1 MEPLAIKM
9 RPQTLND
16 VIGQKHLV
24 GDNGLF
30 TKYVKKNHPLS
41 TILYGPPG
49 CGKTTSAIALAND
62 LEIPYR
68 IFNASTGNKKQMD
81 MIIEEAKMTG
91 SLFIII
97 DEIHRLNKDKQ
108 DNLLP
113 HLESGLLIAIGCTTA
128 NPYHSI
134 NPAIRSRMH
143 IVQLEPLNDDDIKAG
158 FERALEIGFENKY
171 EITEDALETLVSLTG
186 GDIRYGYNTL
196 ELISI
201 SIEGN
206 LITPDLIKSLVPRAN
221 TTYDKGED
229 NYYDTLSGFQKSI
242 RGSDVNGA
250 LYYLAKLIE
259 VNDFPSLERRLI
271 TIAYEDVGLGN
282 IEACARTVTALQA
295 AKTIGFPEARIPI
308 ASAVIELALSPK
320 SKSCE
325 AAIDA
330 ARGAVNSQQA
340 HTPRYLRL
348 TPYGLS
354 EDEKYS
360 YDLHQTW
367 EYLQYLP
374 EQFKDAQ
381 FYVPWITGPYEK
393 KLADNYQR
401 ILNHGRTNDIV
412 KLNRRF
418 KRRNND

>member
-1 MEPLAIKM
+1 MEPLAVRL
-9 RPQTLND
+9 RPKTLSQ
-16 VIGQKHLV
+16 VIGQKHVV
-24 GDNGLF
+24 GPDGIF
-30 TKYVKKNHPLS
+30 TKFVEKNRPLS

-49 CGKTTSAIALAND
+49 CGKTTCAIALAND
-62 LEIPYR
+62 LKIPYR
-68 IFNASTGNKKQMD
+68 VFNASTGNKKQMD
-81 MIIEEAKMTG
+81 IIIEEAKMSG

-128 NPYHSI
+128 NPYHAI

-143 IVQLEPLNDDDIKAG
+143 IIKFEPLTDADIKEGIENAAKHA
-158 FERALEIGFENKY
+158 FEQEYTFEPEAL
-171 EITEDALETLVSLTG
+171 DALVALSG
-186 GDIRYGYNTL
+186 GDIRYSYNL
-196 ELISI
+196 FELAAINC
-201 SIEGN
+201 EGTT
-206 LITPDLIKSLVPRAN
+206 ITRNDIVSLVPKAN
-221 TTYDKGED
+221 SAYDRNDD
-229 NYYDTLSGFQKSI
+229 NYYDTLSAFQKSI

-259 VNDFPSLERRLI
+259 VGDFPSLERRLI

-295 AKTIGFPEARIPI
+295 AKIIGFPEGRIPL

-320 SKSCE
+320 SKSAE
-325 AAIDA
+325 ASIDQARAII
-330 ARGAVNSQQA
+330 NSQ
-340 HTPRYLRL
+340 TRPIPRYLRL
-348 TPYGLS
+348 TPVGLS
-354 EDEKYS
+354 EEEKYS
-360 YDLHQTW
+360 YDLPRTW

-374 EQFKDAQ
+374 DDLKNEQF
-381 FYVPWITGPYEK
+381 YIPWITSDYEK

-412 KLNRRF
+412 NLNRRF
-418 KRRNND
+418 KKKS